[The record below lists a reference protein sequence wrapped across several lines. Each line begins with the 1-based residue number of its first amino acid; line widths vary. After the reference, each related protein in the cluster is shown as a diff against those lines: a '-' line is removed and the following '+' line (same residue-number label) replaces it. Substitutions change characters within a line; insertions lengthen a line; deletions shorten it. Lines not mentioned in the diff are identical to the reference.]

1 MGRGG
6 SRSRTEAKSLWLL
19 GWCPATVRRV
29 GPTSRFALRHA
40 PLAVACVLTIVLGLT
55 AGQANA
61 GTATRA
67 GDWWQPGVDAGHT
80 KFNPE
85 PSDLTPFHVRH
96 LQRGWS
102 HHSPFF
108 VPAAP
113 AVVGNRLFIAGRNED
128 DSGAISE
135 LDASTGRL
143 RWTRSQSCA
152 AGPLSVVQDVLV
164 VGDDCPTVAVGHSAL
179 SGARPYGGKLL
190 WV

>member
-1 MGRGG
+1 M
-6 SRSRTEAKSLWLL
+6 K
-19 GWCPATVRRV
+19 
-29 GPTSRFALRHA
+29 LRL
-40 PLAVACVLTIVLGLT
+40 PPSLT
-55 AGQANA
+55 APSARPRRALVWIALPPAPAIA
-61 GTATRA
+61 GSVRPAAAATLAPA
-67 GDWWQPGVDAGHT
+67 GDWRQPGFDAGHT

-96 LQRGWS
+96 LQRVWS

-164 VGDDCPTVAVGHSAL
+164 VGDDCPTVAVG
-179 SGARPYGGKLL
+179 
-190 WV
+190 